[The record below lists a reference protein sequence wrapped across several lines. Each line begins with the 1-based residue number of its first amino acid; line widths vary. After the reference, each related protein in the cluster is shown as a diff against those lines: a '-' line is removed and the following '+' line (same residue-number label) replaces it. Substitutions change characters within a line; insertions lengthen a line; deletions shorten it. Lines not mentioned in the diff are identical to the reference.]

1 MSEKPVARRMRS
13 TPKRAQGARI
23 YVETYGVDLTE
34 EQRESIVCEVLALM
48 TDPVTAPF
56 FEAGGLAE
64 VPLTAL
70 LEGNRILSGQID
82 RLVVRE
88 DGVWILDYKTN
99 RPPPPEV
106 SGVPRIYLKQM
117 RAYRDAVKA
126 IYPAKT
132 VISAL
137 LWTDGPRLMIL
148 PDPELDKVI

>member
-1 MSEKPVARRMRS
+1 MER
-13 TPKRAQGARI
+13 RAQGARI

-99 RPPPPEV
+99 RPPPP
-106 SGVPRIYLKQM
+106 
-117 RAYRDAVKA
+117 RAIASRLSS
-126 IYPAKT
+126 PAGSVGEEST
-132 VISAL
+132 NS
-137 LWTDGPRLMIL
+137 TS
-148 PDPELDKVI
+148 